1 MGRRDVNSNSRS
13 VNPRGPVFLSYR
25 HSDGAE
31 LATNLAWALRSA
43 GMPVWHD
50 QSDLP
55 PGDTERRLDDAMQS
69 GLSGAV
75 LLVTPD
81 TEVSDCIKEVELPR
95 LLALEEQGSFTLS
108 IASTIE
114 KRPGRLD
121 YGAPDRLLSQPAQI
135 LRKFHQDPALT
146 SDDLAQIALNHC
158 RQRMEALKEEIKLA
172 DQTIEISL
180 QTRFSPSSTDL
191 LGDLVMRLRPPPP
204 KNRRPNR
211 QGLEELRLALSSL
224 PYLLQIAGARHV
236 RFHGGAHLSVAFAL
250 GAALPTPLLR
260 RVDVVDNDEH
270 TWGLSKSTPAPTTAT
285 QLLEVTDRSSHATI
299 TGDALVYVDLVPTR
313 SDGAFE
319 KFLTEN
325 PSRFAKVYHIRAATG
340 GILRPKDASVI
351 VAEASNAIRQ
361 AASLSGTSEVH
372 LLLRCPWPVALLLGR
387 TLNTV
392 RVNLY
397 EWETGPDADGNSE
410 EPRYLPSMVVR
421 SGAGGSPIEKVALPT
436 RCEALA

>member
-1 MGRRDVNSNSRS
+1 MVCRDVNSDSRS

-31 LATNLAWALRSA
+31 LARNLAWALRSA

-55 PGDTERRLDDAMQS
+55 PGDTERRLDEATQT

-81 TEVSDCIKEVELPR
+81 VGVSDCIKEVELPR

-114 KRPGRLD
+114 KRSGRLD
-121 YGAPDRLLSQPAQI
+121 YSGPDRLLSQPTQI

-146 SDDLAQIALNHC
+146 PEDLAQIALNHC
-158 RQRMEALKEEIKLA
+158 RQKMEALKEEIKLA

-191 LGDLVMRLRPPPP
+191 LGDLVMRLRPPLP
-204 KNRRPNR
+204 NDRRPNQ
-211 QGLEELRLALSSL
+211 QGLEELQLALSNL

-236 RFHGGAHLSVAFAL
+236 RFSGGAHLSVAFAL

-260 RVDVVDNDEH
+260 RVDVVDNDGH
-270 TWGLSKSTPAPTTAT
+270 IWSLSQSTPAPATAT
-285 QLLEVTDRSSHATI
+285 HMLEVTDRSPHEAT
-299 TGDALVYVDLVPTR
+299 TGDALVYVDLVPTP
-313 SDGAFE
+313 SDAAFE
-319 KFLTEN
+319 QFFTEY
-325 PSRFAKVYHIRAATG
+325 PGRFVKVFHIRTLTG
-340 GILRPKDASVI
+340 GVLFPEDANVI
-351 VAEASNAIRQ
+351 VSEASNAIRR
-361 AASLSGTSEVH
+361 AATFPEASDVH

-397 EWETGPDADGNSE
+397 EWETGPDADGNSGV
-410 EPRYLPSMVVR
+410 PRYLPSMVVR
-421 SGAGGSPIEKVALPT
+421 SGAGGSPIEKVVLPT